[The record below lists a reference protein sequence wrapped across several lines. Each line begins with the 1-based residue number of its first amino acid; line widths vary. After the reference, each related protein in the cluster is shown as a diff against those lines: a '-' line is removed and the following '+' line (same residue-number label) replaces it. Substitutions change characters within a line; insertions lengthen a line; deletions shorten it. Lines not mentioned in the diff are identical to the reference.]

1 MAGCEQREASHC
13 KQRWHKMNDLVCK
26 FCGAYE
32 AATREKTSGCNEND
46 VLKRAL
52 EIFYNNHKKKFTLE
66 HAWNELR
73 NDQKWCDGS
82 TAKIDGSGKKRK
94 CADGADSSSSQGTD
108 TKRPAG
114 VKAAKARGK
123 KTLVEE
129 NSLNDFQFMWDIK
142 QMDLAQKER
151 LSKLSLLDFLIAK
164 KEPLA
169 EYEEALKKK
178 LISED
183 M

>member
-1 MAGCEQREASHC
+1 MMRRINQVHRTKE
-13 KQRWHKMNDLVCK
+13 
-26 FCGAYE
+26 
-32 AATREKTSGCNEND
+32 
-46 VLKRAL
+46 
-52 EIFYNNHKKKFTLE
+52 YNTI
-66 HAWNELR
+66 
-73 NDQKWCDGS
+73 Q
-82 TAKIDGSGKKRK
+82 
-94 CADGADSSSSQGTD
+94 
-108 TKRPAG
+108 
-114 VKAAKARGK
+114 AAKARGK

-151 LSKLSLLDFLIAK
+151 LSKLSLLDFLIVK